1 MGYSVVQCNASS
13 QFFSSQSVNIVCQK
27 CSAKDCVASGD
38 IVYLSNVSAKDVEV
52 RWITFICQTCPQK
65 TRRDIVYLSN
75 VSAKDVAIE
84 ETWRLIGSVLAQ
96 AAGRLS
102 NAAVR

>member
-1 MGYSVVQCNASS
+1 MGYSVVQCS
-13 QFFSSQSVNIVCQK
+13 QFFSSQ
-27 CSAKDCVASGD
+27 CSAKDCVASG
-38 IVYLSNVSAKDVEV
+38 
-52 RWITFICQTCPQK
+52 
-65 TRRDIVYLSN
+65 DIVYLSN